1 MAGKRIMI
9 VLLLG
14 IMMLVYVPGL
24 SAKEAAAKE
33 AVAEEGDEAA
43 AEEDG
48 TEEEITNHQ
57 GDVEGEPEEEAEEE
71 QEEESEEEQEEDP
84 DEESEDP
91 EEPPTP
97 EKVWEAFK
105 IQIAEPDGAA
115 GYYITKPNIVI
126 HHMDE
131 QGSTNYILIN
141 ENSEI
146 IKGSISGKGKQT
158 TIPANTLKQG
168 IHRLVVYMNND
179 NGERLEDG
187 TGKYRV
193 EKEIWIDTIAPEVE
207 VTAPSGF
214 ESWYQDTAILTIKAN
229 DTFSGTDEIRYYVNG
244 LQVKT
249 ETLQGKNASSQFL
262 VIPPSDKGQKIP
274 VKIEVLDQAGNL
286 AVINKGVY
294 VDKQDPQ
301 ITVTGAFHHEI
312 TSRDIELKVQTLD
325 ENGIASWRMTGE
337 RETTDGSIQP
347 LEQTGEKTVHLSE
360 EGIYRMKFQA
370 VDLAGRSSTTSLQVI
385 IDKTDPVI
393 RLIDELEGAYIRE
406 FRLNVSKEE
415 MIEDFTSYELAM
427 SLNGRLYNAQ
437 ETIYEEGQQ
446 LLKVQVKDAAG
457 NEAKTEA
464 RFTIDRTKPEI
475 VFTGITDGQEFEGE
489 AEVEIEVENQ
499 EDTLEDVRVN
509 GRKMTVEAG
518 AFQGVFKDVGEY
530 KVTAVAVDK
539 AGNTM
544 KESIAFSVISEEKVL
559 STASGM
565 FSQILGKE
573 MLENEEGEVKMK
585 QLKIVM
591 LVIPLLIVGIILGV
605 IAFYKLRK
613 LPR

>member
-1 MAGKRIMI
+1 MAGKRMMI

-14 IMMLVYVPGL
+14 IMALVYVTGL
-24 SAKEAAAKE
+24 YAKE
-33 AVAEEGDEAA
+33 AVANEAVTEEGDEAV

-48 TEEEITNHQ
+48 TEEEITDDQ
-57 GDVEGEPEEEAEEE
+57 GDMEEESEDEVEEELEKEPEEE
-71 QEEESEEEQEEDP
+71 P
-84 DEESEDP
+84 DEESEDH
-91 EEPPTP
+91 EESPLP

-105 IQIAEPDGAA
+105 IQIAEPDGAD

-146 IKGSISGKGKQT
+146 IKGSIAGKGKQT
-158 TIPANTLKQG
+158 RIPANKLKQG
-168 IHRLVVYMNND
+168 VHRLLVYMNND

-193 EKEIWIDTIAPEVE
+193 EKEIRIDTIAPEVE

-229 DTFSGTDEIRYYVNG
+229 DTFSGTDVIRYYIYG

-249 ETLQGKNASSQFL
+249 ETLQGKNGSSQFS

-286 AVINKGVY
+286 TVINKGVY
-294 VDKQDPQ
+294 IDKQDPQ
-301 ITVTGAFHHEI
+301 ITVTGALHHEI
-312 TSRDIELKVQTLD
+312 TSSDIELKVQTSD

-337 RETTDGSIQP
+337 RETTDGSIRP

-360 EGIYRMKFQA
+360 EGIYRMEFQA
-370 VDLAGRSSTTSLQVI
+370 VDLAGRNSTTNLQVI
-385 IDKTDPVI
+385 IDKTDPLI
-393 RLIDELEGAYIRE
+393 RLIDELEGAYVRE
-406 FRLNVSKEE
+406 FRLNISKEE
-415 MIEDFTSYELAM
+415 MIEEFTSYELVM

-446 LLKVQVKDAAG
+446 LLKVRVKDAAG

-475 VFTGITDGQEFEGE
+475 IFTGITDGQECEGE
-489 AEVEIEVENQ
+489 AEVEIEVENK
-499 EDTLEDVRVN
+499 EDTLENVRVN
-509 GRKMTVEAG
+509 GRKMTVEDG
-518 AFQGVFKDVGEY
+518 AFQGVFKDAGEY

-539 AGNTM
+539 AGNTT
-544 KESIAFSVISEEKVL
+544 KESIAFSVISDEKVL

-565 FSQILGKE
+565 FSQIRGKKT
-573 MLENEEGEVKMK
+573 LENEEGEVKMN
-585 QLKIVM
+585 QFKIIMILISV
-591 LVIPLLIVGIILGV
+591 LIVGIILGGIV
-605 IAFYKLRK
+605 FYKQRK
-613 LPR
+613 VPR